1 VPLARAFADDGHAVA
16 FATSASFAGRVDAA
30 GFGLLPAGISR
41 DELEA
46 RVAPHRALLRTLPI
60 PDRRVAAFAGRF
72 GVIEAPAKL
81 DALVRVLADW
91 LPDLVVH
98 DSADLAAPIAAA
110 AAGVPSAHHAF
121 GRSIPVA
128 CLAAAAAETASLWA
142 GVGLEPEPLCGLYRG
157 TYVDLCPPSFQGDG
171 VPAGTPVEPIRPLF
185 PPARDETP
193 PAWLQTLPDRPLV
206 YVTLGTVFNE
216 PSRFATLLESLRDVE
231 CTAILTVGRD
241 NDPADLGPLPANV
254 LVEPYV
260 AQWFVL
266 PHSSLVVAHGGSGSI
281 LATLAAGL
289 PTLLVPQGADQFEN
303 ADRCVELGAGLRL
316 LPDEVTAASVL
327 SAVRTLLREASFRA
341 SARDVAAEIEAMPHP
356 REVARRLAASR

>member
-1 VPLARAFADDGHAVA
+1 MSRRTVRC
-16 FATSASFAGRVDAA
+16 SAPSRSPTAA
-30 GFGLLPAGISR
+30 W
-41 DELEA
+41 
-46 RVAPHRALLRTLPI
+46 
-60 PDRRVAAFAGRF
+60 AFAGRF

-81 DALVRVLADW
+81 DALVGVLADW
-91 LPDLVVH
+91 RPDLVVH

-128 CLAAAAAETASLWA
+128 SLAAAAAETASLWA

-216 PSRFATLLESLRDVE
+216 PGLFGTLLESLRDVE

-260 AQWFVL
+260 AQWFVSRA
-266 PHSSLVVAHGGSGSI
+266 HRSSW
-281 LATLAAGL
+281 
-289 PTLLVPQGADQFEN
+289 P
-303 ADRCVELGAGLRL
+303 
-316 LPDEVTAASVL
+316 TAARGRSSRPSL
-327 SAVRTLLREASFRA
+327 PGSRRCSFPRA
-341 SARDVAAEIEAMPHP
+341 PTSSRMPTAAWSSARGCGSC
-356 REVARRLAASR
+356 RTR